1 MSPITGRPALSYTAR
16 HGETLSNFNYKKRI
30 VAVFGV
36 AAVLATA
43 ACSATTADG
52 DDSSGAVKGGTLKVL
67 ANGDVD
73 HLDPQYSAYVA
84 AASVMRAVSRQL
96 INYKTVADAD
106 ARIAPEGDLAT
117 SVPEPTDNGLTYT
130 FTLRDGVTWDT
141 KDGSKPLVAADFERG
156 MKRLCSPALSGAMLG
171 YYIDLIKGMSDF
183 CGGFEKIAPDAK
195 SMKDYID
202 KNDISGITEPDD
214 KTIVI
219 NLTQPAGDFVYML
232 SINQASPAPEEV
244 LDYLPDS
251 PEYRDNFVSS
261 GPYTVDKY
269 TPDATLQ
276 LKRNPS
282 WKASSDPLRKAY
294 VDKIEMTM
302 GVENDSAMQ
311 QLQAGSADM
320 LFDIVP
326 TAAQVQQL
334 KTANDKKLSTLP
346 TGGVDQFV
354 WINTKSPNN
363 NGALKNI
370 KVREALEY
378 AMDKAAVV
386 QTLGGSEIAKVQNGI
401 FGPGILGQKDFDP
414 YPTKDSK
421 GDPEK
426 SKQLLAEAGFPNG
439 LTLKFPYRNLGAQ
452 PAIVQTIQASLE
464 KAGFTIELSPV
475 PPTDYYANFITNRD
489 NATSGAWDIAQVGW
503 SPDWQG
509 GAARSVFQPQFT
521 FNGTPQTYNYLD
533 YNNDAANGFA
543 AKALTAT
550 DPTEVAD
557 LWHQAD
563 VAVMKDA
570 IIIPVA
576 SRLAVLYHSAR
587 VGGFIP
593 YALSAQGDWT
603 NVWITK

>member
-1 MSPITGRPALSYTAR
+1 MSNS
-16 HGETLSNFNYKKRI
+16 NYKKRI
-30 VAVFGV
+30 VALLGV
-36 AAVLATA
+36 AAVLATT
-43 ACSATTADG
+43 ACSSTTPN
-52 DDSSGAVKGGTLKVL
+52 SSSDKPVTGGTLKVL
-67 ANGDVD
+67 ASGDVD
-73 HLDPQYSAYVA
+73 RLDPQLSAYVA

-96 INYKTVADAD
+96 ISYETVSNAND
-106 ARIAPEGDLAT
+106 RIVPKGDLAT
-117 SVPEPTDNGLTYT
+117 EVPKPTNNGLTYT
-130 FTLRDGVTWDT
+130 FTLRDGVTWDAP
-141 KDGSKPLVAADFERG
+141 GGPKPLVATDFERG
-156 MKRLCSPALSGAMLG
+156 MKRLCNPYLSGAMLG
-171 YYIDLIKGMSDF
+171 YYIDLIQGMSDF
-183 CGGFEKIAPDAK
+183 CKGFQSVAPKAA

-202 KNDISGITEPDD
+202 KNDISGIAEPDD

-232 SINQASPAPEEV
+232 SINEASPAPEEV
-244 LDYLPDS
+244 LNYLPDS
-251 PEYRDNFVSS
+251 PEYRSNFISS

-294 VDKIEMTM
+294 VDRIEMTM
-302 GVENDSAMQ
+302 GVDNNSAMQ

-334 KTANDKKLSTLP
+334 KTANDPKLSTLP
-346 TGGVDQFV
+346 TGGVDQFL

-363 NGALKNI
+363 GGALKNI
-370 KVREALEY
+370 LVREALEY

-386 QTLGGSEIAKVQNGI
+386 QTMGGKGIAAVQNGV

-414 YPTKDSK
+414 YPTDGSK
-421 GDPEK
+421 GDPKKAKE
-426 SKQLLAEAGFPNG
+426 LLAQAGYPNG
-439 LTLKFPYRNLGAQ
+439 LTLKFPYRNLDPQ
-452 PAIVQTIQASLE
+452 PAIAQTMQASLE

-489 NATSGAWDIAQVGW
+489 NATNGVWDIAQVGW

-533 YNNDAANGFA
+533 YNNDKADGYAAQ
-543 AKALTAT
+543 ALKAT
-550 DPTEVAD
+550 DAGQVAD
-557 LWHQAD
+557 LWHKAD
-563 VAVMKDA
+563 EAVMKDA

-576 SRLAVLYHSAR
+576 SGLAVLYHSAR
-587 VGGFIP
+587 VGGFVP

-603 NVWITK
+603 NVWIR